1 METELV
7 TIDARLA
14 KTEAA
19 VDRYLNDYEENALD
33 RDTLA
38 RRVDTLASQAR
49 QLRHRRDE
57 VLLNLDTEPDEPDPA
72 ELAAIRDHIIE
83 IITTGS
89 PEERK
94 ALCEATIAELR
105 ITDRTTA
112 TPVFRIPLTTGTN
125 NSALTGPQPA
135 SAEKKGVRV
144 PQPRVHRRFQHTNT
158 FATVVT
164 CAFTL
169 PLVRERASRTPRTTA

>member
-7 TIDARLA
+7 TINAQLT
-14 KTEAA
+14 KVEAA
-19 VDRYLNDYEENALD
+19 IDRYLSDYEDNALD
-33 RDTLA
+33 RDVLA
-38 RRVDTLASQAR
+38 RRVDTLAIQAR

-57 VLLNLDTEPDEPDPA
+57 LLDLDTEPDQPDPA
-72 ELAAIRDHIIE
+72 ELAAVRDHIIE

-135 SAEKKGVRV
+135 SADQKGVRV
-144 PQPRVHRRFQHTNT
+144 PQPRVHRGPQNANRFLR
-158 FATVVT
+158 FRGGP
-164 CAFTL
+164 L
-169 PLVRERASRTPRTTA
+169 PVSPVRRRRDGAE